1 MNIAIIGAGRVGVAL
16 AQAFGRA
23 GHAVTFGVRA
33 PDAAKPHE
41 RSIAEASAATEV
53 VVLAV
58 PFDAVA
64 DVIAAGGGFAG
75 KTVIDATNPLGMR
88 EGGLALTVGFD
99 TSGAERIASLAPQA
113 HVFKAFNQSGFEN
126 LGDARVYAQKPAMF
140 VAGDSEALK
149 PAVLR
154 LVSDAGFEAID
165 AGRLRAARLLEPLA
179 MLWIELASKRG
190 MGTGFAFALARKG

>member
-1 MNIAIIGAGRVGVAL
+1 MNIAIVGAGRVGVAL
-16 AQAFGRA
+16 AQAFARA

-33 PDAAKPHE
+33 PDAAKPDE
-41 RSIAEASAATEV
+41 RSIAEASAAAET

-75 KTVIDATNPLGMR
+75 KILVDATNPLGMR
-88 EGGLALTVGFD
+88 EGELALTMGFD
-99 TSGAERIASLAPQA
+99 TSGAERIASLAPHA

-126 LGDARVYAQKPAMF
+126 LGDARAYRQRPSMF
-140 VAGDSEALK
+140 VAGDNTTLK

-165 AGRLRAARLLEPLA
+165 AGGLRAARLLEPLA
-179 MLWIELASKRG
+179 MLWIELAAKRG
-190 MGTGFAFALARKG
+190 MGTGFAFALERKG